1 MGQFIPI
8 ALAVAGTAMQQAE
21 TERVTRKQDQATAQS
36 LLGQSKRQQEADSK
50 VNDQIA
56 QTEASTAANER
67 NTALEQYMG
76 QLQRTRK
83 QAIGGLEAPIGGMA
97 FQGDAASARA
107 GADTAAARTADLMAR
122 IDAPGRQ
129 RQDEAFGYGRLAT
142 DIDGLSREAAGQ
154 NFIDQLRIRAIRRR
168 PEMDILSSG
177 MIAAGGAMG
186 GGGGTIAGSTGGTQ
200 FGNNLDA
207 LYEMPGAGRRY
218 GYGVPRGFGG

>member
-1 MGQFIPI
+1 
-8 ALAVAGTAMQQAE
+8 
-21 TERVTRKQDQATAQS
+21 
-36 LLGQSKRQQEADSK
+36 
-50 VNDQIA
+50 
-56 QTEASTAANER
+56 
-67 NTALEQYMG
+67 MG

-83 QAIGGLEAPIGGMA
+83 QAVGGLEAPIGGMA

-107 GADTAAARTADLMAR
+107 GADTAAARTAGLMAR

-154 NFIDQLRIRAIRRR
+154 HFIDQLRIRAIRRR
-168 PEMDILSSG
+168 PEMDLLSSG

-186 GGGGTIAGSTGGTQ
+186 GGSGTIAGSTGGTQ